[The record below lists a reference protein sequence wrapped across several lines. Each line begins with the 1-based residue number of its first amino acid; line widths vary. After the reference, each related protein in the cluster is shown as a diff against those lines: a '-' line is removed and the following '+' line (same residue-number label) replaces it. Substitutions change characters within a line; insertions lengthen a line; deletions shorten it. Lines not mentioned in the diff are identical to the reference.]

1 MEEAL
6 RLMLKN
12 EFTIL
17 NTPKVVV
24 IFFLI
29 IFITSIYVS
38 ADPPKTLWSTSAV
51 GDDNYFYQPSD
62 IEIDLKRSMIYIVD
76 TGSHCVFVFDY
87 QGKFIKSFGNE
98 GQGPG
103 EFSRPTGLHIMENS
117 SVAVADKGNNRI
129 QIFDKA
135 WNFVSTINTKSID
148 VADLIFI
155 QDKIYTIWSYGRSG
169 FSLNMGL
176 KADKQPLVNVLDKKG
191 DIIHSISVAD
201 FPETQPFL
209 RAIKH
214 RVCLTRS
221 QDNKLYL
228 PYFISNL
235 IQVFDLEGTKL
246 DEFERDLLYKP
257 VEPKVVR
264 EESTGGIIRMQA
276 TLDMV
281 TQDAKIGPDGNLFLL
296 TNMESTSKRSEKEE
310 KDKELPPPAMRIEVI
325 GPDMHKVI
333 RYIDCDSGARS
344 FAVMD
349 NNRLVYLYEDSEG
362 ELHLKCIQYEL

>member
-1 MEEAL
+1 
-6 RLMLKN
+6 MLKN
-12 EFTIL
+12 ECTIL
-17 NTPKVVV
+17 NTPRVVV
-24 IFFLI
+24 MFFLI
-29 IFITSIYVS
+29 LIIIAIYVS
-38 ADPPKTLWSTSAV
+38 AEPPKTLWSISSF

-62 IEIDLKRSMIYIVD
+62 IEIDLKCSMIYIVD

-87 QGKFIKSFGNE
+87 QGKLIKSFGNE

-129 QIFDKA
+129 QIFDKFC
-135 WNFVSTINTKSID
+135 NFVSNINTKSID

-169 FSLNMGL
+169 FSLNMAL
-176 KADKQPLVNVLDKKG
+176 TEDAQPLVNVLDKKG
-191 DIIHSISVAD
+191 DIIHSIAVSD

-214 RVCLTRS
+214 RVSLTRS
-221 QDNKLYL
+221 LDNKLYL
-228 PYFISNL
+228 PYFISSL
-235 IQVFDLEGTKL
+235 TQVFNLERKKL
-246 DEFERDLLYKP
+246 DEFKRDLLYKP

-264 EESTGGIIRMQA
+264 EDSSEGIIRMQA
-276 TLDMV
+276 TLDMI

-296 TNMESTSKRSEKEE
+296 TNMESTSKRREKEE
-310 KDKELPPPAMRIEVI
+310 KDKELLPPAMRIEVI
-325 GPDMHKVI
+325 DLDTHKVI
-333 RYIDCDSGARS
+333 CSIDCDSGARS
-344 FAVMD
+344 FAVME